1 MTYLYLFQI
10 GPVQAFIAQARR
22 TQDLLVG
29 SRILSDLAGA
39 GVSAA
44 MGGRNFQAIFPA
56 LIDQKLPQSVP
67 HKFAFIADDEPQAL
81 ARQVEQAIRKLWR
94 ERYSQPVKQLIKN
107 RVSGGAWEAQYDA
120 QAEHWLEFYWVAMP
134 DYHSDDHA
142 EAYKRA
148 TAALNQRKYARH
160 FPQVNEPGVKCTL
173 TGSQA
178 ALDLP
183 WKALSDSFNDNNITL
198 RPNEKLGTLALIKR
212 LVAETPNYPYKKE
225 AADFPATDDIAAN
238 RKVRSGET
246 SVGKEVSAY
255 LAVLHMDGD
264 QMGKTLSQLKTL
276 KQNQEFSRDLSRFA
290 EEYVPAIVK
299 QHGGTM
305 GRLIYAGGD
314 DVLALLPLSHA
325 LACANE
331 IRWQFY
337 EQTGCKMSAG
347 IAATPANLPLDVALT
362 LAREAEE
369 MAKEGFG
376 RNAIAITE
384 AHGTGQMRSAG
395 AQWQIEPERGD
406 AVFVMQVMRQLQDHF
421 VSKHLSSKLGYDV
434 QQIAHDLGTP
444 NSTNEG
450 YKQML
455 SAMRRAEFERILKRR
470 FAEGLSDSKKEAIL
484 ALVPDLV
491 AIGDTYGWDS
501 LANWLILVRFL
512 ATGGQRDS
520 ERTAIKEGQA

>member
-1 MTYLYLFQI
+1 MTHLYLFQI

-29 SRILSDLAGA
+29 SRILSDLASA
-39 GVSAA
+39 GIKAA
-44 MGGRNFQAIFPA
+44 MSGSKFQAIFPA
-56 LIDQKLPQSVP
+56 LLEGQRPKSVP
-67 HKFAFIADDEPQAL
+67 HKFAFIADDEPEKL
-81 ARQVEQAIRKLWR
+81 APQVEQAIRKLWR
-94 ERYSQPVKQLIKN
+94 ERYSQPVKQLVKE
-107 RVSGGAWEAQYDA
+107 RVGSGSWEAQFDA
-120 QAEHWLEFYWVAMP
+120 QAENWLEFYWVAMP
-134 DYHSDDHA
+134 DYDPEKHA

-160 FPQVNEPGVKCTL
+160 FPQMNEPGVKCTL
-173 TGSQA
+173 TGAQA

-183 WKALSDSFNDNNITL
+183 WKKLSDSFNDNNITI

-212 LVAETPNYPYKKE
+212 LVAETPQYPYKKE
-225 AADFPATDDIAAN
+225 AEDFPSTDDIAAD
-238 RKVRSGET
+238 RKTRQNEASE
-246 SVGKEVSAY
+246 GKEVSEY

-264 QMGKTLSQLKTL
+264 QMGMRLSQLKTL

-290 EEYVPAIVK
+290 EESVPAIVK

-305 GRLIYAGGD
+305 GRLVYAGGD

-347 IAATPANLPLDVALT
+347 IAVTPANLPLSIALD
-362 LAREAEE
+362 LARQAEE
-369 MAKEGFG
+369 MAKEEYG
-376 RNAIAITE
+376 RNALVVTE

-395 AQWQIEPERGD
+395 SQWQLEPQDSEQ
-406 AVFVMQVMRQLQDHF
+406 VFVMQVMSRMQDYF
-421 VSKHLSSKLGYDV
+421 ANKHISSKLGYDV

-444 NSTNEG
+444 NSPNEG

-455 SAMRRAEFERILKRR
+455 SAMRRAELERILKRR
-470 FAEGLSDSKKEAIL
+470 FAEGLSDKLKEAIL

-491 AIGDTYGWDS
+491 AIGDAYGWDS

-512 ATGGQRDS
+512 ATGGQRDL
-520 ERTAIKEGQA
+520 ERTASKEGQA

>member
-29 SRILSDLAGA
+29 SRILSDLARA
-39 GVSAA
+39 GMEAA
-44 MGGRNFQAIFPA
+44 MNGHQFQAIFPA
-56 LIDQKLPQSVP
+56 LINGQLPKSVP
-67 HKFAFIADDEPQAL
+67 HKFSFLAGDEPAKM
-81 ARQVEQAIRKLWR
+81 AAQVEQAIRQLWR
-94 ERYSQPVKQLIKN
+94 ARYSQPVKQLVKE
-107 RVSGGAWEAQYDA
+107 RVGNGSWEAQFDA
-120 QAEHWLEFYWVAMP
+120 QAEQWLEFYWVAMP
-134 DYHSDDHA
+134 DYDPNKHA
-142 EAYKRA
+142 EAYKHA

-160 FPQVNEPGVKCTL
+160 FPQVDEPGVKCTL
-173 TGSQA
+173 TGAQA

-183 WKALSDSFNDNNITL
+183 WKKLSDSFNDNNITI

-212 LVAETPNYPYKKE
+212 LVAETPQYPHKTE
-225 AADFPATDDIAAN
+225 AQDFPSTDDIAAD
-238 RKVRSGET
+238 RKVGRNEVSE
-246 SVGKEVSAY
+246 GKEVSGY

-264 QMGKTLSQLKTL
+264 QMGRKLSEMKTLRE
-276 KQNQEFSRDLSRFA
+276 NQAFSRALSQFA
-290 EEYVPAIVK
+290 EENVPDIIEKYAGK
-299 QHGGTM
+299 M

-325 LACANE
+325 LGCANE

-337 EQTGCKMSAG
+337 EQTGCRMSAG
-347 IAATPANLPLDVALT
+347 IAVTPANLPLSMALD
-362 LAREAEE
+362 LARQAEE
-369 MAKEGFG
+369 MAKEEYG
-376 RNAIAITE
+376 RNALVITE

-395 AQWQIEPERGD
+395 AQWQLEPQDGD
-406 AVFVMQVMRQLQDHF
+406 QVFVMQVMSRMQEYFARRHI
-421 VSKHLSSKLGYDV
+421 SSKLGYDV

-444 NSTNEG
+444 NSPNEG

-455 SAMRRAEFERILKRR
+455 SAMRRAELARILKRR
-470 FAEGLSDSKKEAIL
+470 FAEGLSDKLKEEIL

-491 AIGDTYGWDS
+491 AIGDAYGWDS

-520 ERTAIKEGQA
+520 ERTASKEGQA